1 MQELNV
7 EDPQMALCMALT
19 ENEKLNGQFAE
30 PVLISEVATVQ
41 EFQDML

>member
-1 MQELNV
+1 MKEMNV
-7 EDPQMALCMALT
+7 EDPQVALCMALT
-19 ENEKLNGQFAE
+19 ENEKLDGKFSE